1 MIGIESFM
9 TIASAETP
17 GSSRDK
23 ILDVA
28 ESLFSRRG
36 YAGVGMK
43 EVADGVGLGKSS
55 VFHHF
60 KSKAELYS
68 AVCVRILRSIEDRVI
83 RSLAGGGTPTVRLDR
98 CLGDLVD
105 LLVAHPNYARLL
117 LRSMFE
123 DDDLPEGGPE
133 GTAVYQA
140 IHGITGP
147 MTALLK
153 EGMGAGEFRL
163 ASVQHLLLLL
173 IGPIV
178 FPFASG
184 EFGEELLGRDVFDGA
199 QVRRIK
205 SELLDFVR
213 GGIGAPNNPTKR

>member
-1 MIGIESFM
+1 M
-9 TIASAETP
+9 TIASIDSTA
-17 GSSRDK
+17 SSRDK

-28 ESLFSRRG
+28 ESLFARRG

-43 EVADGVGLGKSS
+43 EVADGAGLGKSS

-68 AVCVRILRSIEDRVI
+68 AVCIRILQMIENRVL
-83 RSLAGGGTPTVRLDR
+83 RSLASGGTPTVRLER
-98 CLGDLVD
+98 CIGDLVD
-105 LLVAHPNYARLL
+105 LLSAHPNHARLL

-123 DDDLPEGGPE
+123 DDDLPQEGPE
-133 GTAVYQA
+133 GAAVYRA
-140 IHGITGP
+140 INGILEPFAT
-147 MTALLK
+147 LLK
-153 EGMGAGEFRL
+153 EGMGTGEFRL
-163 ASVQHLLLLL
+163 ASVQHLLLL
-173 IGPIV
+173 IVGPIV

-184 EFGEELLGRDVFDGA
+184 EFGEELLGKDVFDAA

-205 SELLDFVR
+205 SELMDFVR

>member
-1 MIGIESFM
+1 MSVDLLRNEP
-9 TIASAETP
+9 T
-17 GSSRDK
+17 SRDK

-28 ESLFSRRG
+28 EALFARRG

-68 AVCVRILRSIEDRVI
+68 AVCIRILAEIEDRVV
-83 RSLAGGGTPTVRLDR
+83 RSLAAGGTPSVRFDR
-98 CLGDLVD
+98 CLGDLID
-105 LLVAHPNYARLL
+105 QLVAHPNHARLL

-123 DDDLPEGGPE
+123 DDDLPEDGPE
-133 GTAVYQA
+133 GAAVYKA
-140 IHGITGP
+140 IHGVVEP
-147 MTALLK
+147 MASLLR
-153 EGMGAGEFRL
+153 EGMSAGEFRL
-163 ASVQHLLLLL
+163 ASVQHVLLLL
-173 IGPIV
+173 IGSLV

-184 EFGEELLGRDVFDGA
+184 DFGAELLGTDVFDAA

-205 SELLDFVR
+205 GELLELVR
-213 GGIGAPNNPTKR
+213 SGIRAPNTEGKG

>member
-1 MIGIESFM
+1 MSLPNLSSE
-9 TIASAETP
+9 P
-17 GSSRDK
+17 SSRGK

-28 ESLFSRRG
+28 EGLFARRG

-68 AVCVRILRSIEDRVI
+68 AVCVRILDTIADRLL
-83 RSLAGGGTPTVRLDR
+83 RSLAEGGSPTIRLER
-98 CLGDLVD
+98 SIADLVD
-105 LLVAHPNYARLL
+105 VLVAHPNYARLL

-123 DDDLPEGGPE
+123 DDDLPQDGPE
-133 GTAVYQA
+133 GRAVYGA
-140 IHGITGP
+140 ISGIMDP
-147 MTALLK
+147 MSNLLR

-163 ASVQHLLLLL
+163 ASVSHVLLLL

-184 EFGEELLGRDVFDGA
+184 DFGEELLGKDVFDSA

-205 SELLDFVR
+205 RELLDLVR
-213 GGIGAPNNPTKR
+213 VGLGAQNDLGKR